1 MLLFKV
7 TEITMLKNEE
17 KSGKSLI
24 KQVSLNDELF
34 FLQRREERENIKEQI
49 KRQQSLPEC
58 HFLSEEKP
66 KTFRDSFLAVTQ
78 TKKFDIFLEGI
89 TKLRKSSVARTEEQ
103 YCPPPP
109 EDPGGQG
116 TSLKVGIAKMLNKW
130 KSESDDEP
138 GQKSFTQKR
147 GVRIDP
153 INVFSLRRDASLD
166 SAATRRG
173 LFHRKGGW
181 SGSPAQLESGPGP
194 ENPSLLSPTMR
205 LRCCLECPDDSAH
218 SQERRLSQGG
228 SDSSKDSSIQSD
240 TSLDSEDSC
249 ISVIY
254 IAKPGI
260 TGSGS
265 GQSQRSTSNSSG
277 SSESP
282 PGEWRLETVNHHT
295 ATLTGR
301 ASPGSPHTTA
311 QPQVAPSNCET
322 ESGKEVEEEAE
333 NCGPATN
340 RRLSTPSSPKLLEH
354 KSFEMEDLP
363 DENPINCHPRAYAT
377 RVEIDSNP
385 PLSPLP
391 RSDYPIVR
399 HHPLFAKTQRSRSG
413 ISSLLVGENVEYMRK
428 PGVSLSKS
436 VQAVRKS
443 SPKLLTF
450 EIFNPETD
458 DLDSDNNE
466 SSLSSSPDSEESVI
480 SVISDV
486 RNTEQSVKETS
497 ESETGQEVNRI
508 CKKEE
513 NFIFKFDIEHVE
525 HRLTKEEK
533 FPPTDFCLETKS
545 SADSHSQD
553 KSLSD
558 LKSLLEIDEIEKEI
572 ERKAEERK
580 KILMSLLDENK
591 SVLQSMKAKG
601 SLTRCDTI
609 EEVKLKTTSQLQ
621 SMEELR
627 IPSVTRSQ
635 SSSPEVQESGCRSEP
650 ILQPLGP
657 GSSQESL
664 KDVEDIELSRCR
676 SSDSKREE
684 RKSNISSIEKLK
696 QISGK
701 VQTETE
707 ETLLVRDG
715 KSSKVPIEICVTEH
729 SNESVEE
736 TSQQATELVDLPSS
750 NVKDEGQQIR
760 NEESLPTKRK
770 DLNKITKLS
779 EEWKEDKGSESV
791 ARPSE
796 ITETAV
802 SIPYRK
808 LEKKKR
814 DDSLESTASIKSSV
828 QLSETGS
835 LLSHRFSTISISS
848 NVSSE
853 VSLGNTSGVSGSSCY
868 LASMSSADFD
878 DRPALASS
886 FSLSE
891 AEETEMVASSVSQ
904 VADQSSLKSSSSV
917 KKKKDQLSPPRPAGG
932 GGGGDRPKLKSLFKR
947 SSNGNKSGGS
957 GESRSHEGCK
967 EENRSRIG
975 TFSSLSPETSMEQTT
990 CVERSSTSVEEE
1002 LFRNTAVNM
1011 EDPFSASDSEDSAET
1026 GGSLTHHRYYHVF
1039 REGEID
1045 CIIEKYVE
1053 NLHII
1058 SSYYDHANWCIIAE
1072 KVNVWTL

>member
-1 MLLFKV
+1 
-7 TEITMLKNEE
+7 MLKNEA
-17 KSGKSLI
+17 KGGKSII

-78 TKKFDIFLEGI
+78 TKKFEIFLDGI
-89 TKLRKSSVARTEEQ
+89 TKLRKSSVTRTEEPSS
-103 YCPPPP
+103 PPPP
-109 EDPGGQG
+109 EDPGGQR

-130 KSESDDEP
+130 KSESEEKP
-138 GQKSFTQKR
+138 GPKSFTQKR
-147 GVRIDP
+147 GVTIDP
-153 INVFSLRRDASLD
+153 INVFSLRRDASLE

-173 LFHRKGGW
+173 LFHRKGAW
-181 SGSPAQLESGPGP
+181 SESPGQLESGPGP
-194 ENPSLLSPTMR
+194 EKAALVSPTMR
-205 LRCCLECPDDSAH
+205 RCCLDCPEDSAH

-260 TGSGS
+260 TGP

-282 PGEWRLETVNHHT
+282 PG
-295 ATLTGR
+295 R
-301 ASPGSPHTTA
+301 ASPGSPHTA
-311 QPQVAPSNCET
+311 APGQT
-322 ESGKEVEEEAE
+322 EAEPGREVEEEE
-333 NCGPATN
+333 EET
-340 RRLSTPSSPKLLEH
+340 RLSTPSSPGLAEH
-354 KSFEMEDLP
+354 KSLEMEDLP
-363 DENPINCHPRAYAT
+363 DENPINCHPRAFAT
-377 RVEIDSNP
+377 RVEIDSAP

-428 PGVSLSKS
+428 PGVCLSKS

-486 RNTEQSVKETS
+486 RNTEQSVKEVS
-497 ESETGQEVNRI
+497 DSETGPEA
-508 CKKEE
+508 KKISNEE

-525 HRLTKEEK
+525 HRTKEEK
-533 FPPTDFCLETKS
+533 FPSTDLCFETKS
-545 SADSHSQD
+545 SADSYSQD
-553 KSLSD
+553 KTLSD
-558 LKSLLEIDEIEKEI
+558 LKSLMEIDEIEKEI
-572 ERKAEERK
+572 ERKAEERR

-601 SLTRCDTI
+601 SLTKCDTI
-609 EEVKLKTTSQLQ
+609 EEVQLKTSSQLQ

-627 IPSVTRSQ
+627 IPSVSRSQ
-635 SSSPEVQESGCRSEP
+635 SSSPERQDCCRSEP
-650 ILQPLGP
+650 ILGPLGP

-664 KDVEDIELSRCR
+664 KDVEDIDWSRACR
-676 SSDSKREE
+676 TSKVQ
-684 RKSNISSIEKLK
+684 KLK

-701 VQTETE
+701 VKAESE
-707 ETLLVRDG
+707 ETILVRDG
-715 KSSKVPIEICVTEH
+715 ISSKVPIEICITEH
-729 SNESVEE
+729 SNGSESVGE
-736 TSQQATELVDLPSS
+736 TSQQSTELVDLPSS
-750 NVKDEGQQIR
+750 TIKDEGQQTR
-760 NEESLPTKRK
+760 NEESLPTKQK
-770 DLNKITKLS
+770 DFDKITKLS
-779 EEWKEDKGSESV
+779 EEWKEDKTTEPVS
-791 ARPSE
+791 RPSE

-802 SIPYRK
+802 IIPYRK

-828 QLSETGS
+828 QLSDTGS

-891 AEETEMVASSVSQ
+891 AEEAELVPSSVSEM
-904 VADQSSLKSSSSV
+904 ADLQSSLKSSNSV
-917 KKKKDQLSPPRPAGG
+917 KKKDQLSPPRPSGG
-932 GGGGDRPKLKSLFKR
+932 AGDRPKLKSLFKR

-957 GESRSHEGCK
+957 GERASNEGCK
-967 EENRSRIG
+967 EEGRSRVG
-975 TFSSLSPETSMEQTT
+975 TFSSLSPETSMEQAT

-1002 LFRNTAVNM
+1002 LFRNTAANM

-1045 CIIEKYVE
+1045 HIIEKYVE

>member
-1 MLLFKV
+1 MLFKV
-7 TEITMLKNEE
+7 TEITMLRNDE
-17 KSGKSLI
+17 KAGKSLI

-49 KRQQSLPEC
+49 KRQQSLPES

-89 TKLRKSSVARTEEQ
+89 TKLRKSSVARTEERSS
-103 YCPPPP
+103 PPPP
-109 EDPGGQG
+109 SEPVDQR
-116 TSLKVGIAKMLNKW
+116 TSLKVGIAKMLHKW
-130 KSESDDEP
+130 KSESDDNP
-138 GQKSFTQKR
+138 GLKSFTQKR
-147 GVRIDP
+147 GVNIDP
-153 INVFSLRRDASLD
+153 INVFSLRRDQSLD

-173 LFHRKGGW
+173 LFHRKGAL
-181 SGSPAQLESGPGP
+181 SGSPNQLESGGAGGA
-194 ENPSLLSPTMR
+194 ENPGLLSPTVR
-205 LRCCLECPDDSAH
+205 RCCLECPEDSGH

-254 IAKPGI
+254 IAKPGLT

-282 PGEWRLETVNHHT
+282 PGQ
-295 ATLTGR
+295 G
-301 ASPGSPHTTA
+301 SPGSPATTA
-311 QPQVAPSNCET
+311 EPGRE
-322 ESGKEVEEEAE
+322 GEEAE
-333 NCGPATN
+333 EESGGQPVSH
-340 RRLSTPSSPKLLEH
+340 RRLSTPSSPKLPEH

-486 RNTEQSVKETS
+486 RNTEHSAKEGL
-497 ESETGQEVNRI
+497 ESEAGQEA
-508 CKKEE
+508 KKISNED
-513 NFIFKFDIEHVE
+513 NFIFKFDAEHVE
-525 HRLTKEEK
+525 HVEHGTKEDK
-533 FPPTDFCLETKS
+533 FPPTDFCFETKS
-545 SADSHSQD
+545 SADSHSHSQD
-553 KSLSD
+553 KTLSD

-591 SVLQSMKAKG
+591 SVLQNMKAKG
-601 SLTRCDTI
+601 SLTKSDTI
-609 EEVKLKTTSQLQ
+609 EEVQLKTSSQLQ

-627 IPSVTRSQ
+627 LPQASRSQ
-635 SSSPEVQESGCRSEP
+635 SSSPDRQERQDCCKSEP
-650 ILQPLGP
+650 ILGP
-657 GSSQESL
+657 GLGSSQESL
-664 KDVEDIELSRCR
+664 KDVEEIDGSR
-676 SSDSKREE
+676 SSKSQREE
-684 RKSNISSIEKLK
+684 RKSKVSSVQKLK

-701 VQTETE
+701 LPAESE

-729 SNESVEE
+729 SNEMAEE
-736 TSQQATELVDLPSS
+736 PELQSADPTVRVDLPSS
-750 NVKDEGQQIR
+750 NIKDESQQIR
-760 NEESLPTKRK
+760 NEESFPTKQK
-770 DLNKITKLS
+770 DLNKITKVS
-779 EEWKEDKGSESV
+779 EDWKEDKTTETVS
-791 ARPSE
+791 RPSE
-796 ITETAV
+796 VTEPATSV
-802 SIPYRK
+802 PYRK
-808 LEKKKR
+808 LEKKRR

-891 AEETEMVASSVSQ
+891 AEETETVP
-904 VADQSSLKSSSSV
+904 DQSSLKSSSSV
-917 KKKKDQLSPPRPAGG
+917 KKKDQLSPPRPT
-932 GGGGDRPKLKSLFKR
+932 DRPKLKSLFKR

-957 GESRSHEGCK
+957 GESRSHDGGK

-975 TFSSLSPETSMEQTT
+975 TFSSLSPETSMEQAT

-1002 LFRNTAVNM
+1002 LFRNTAANL

-1045 CIIEKYVE
+1045 HIIEKYVE

-1058 SSYYDHANWCIIAE
+1058 NSYYDHANWCIIAE

>member
-1 MLLFKV
+1 
-7 TEITMLKNEE
+7 MLKSEE
-17 KSGKSLI
+17 KAGKSII

-34 FLQRREERENIKEQI
+34 FLQRREERENIKEKI

-58 HFLSEEKP
+58 NFLSEEKP

-89 TKLRKSSVARTEEQ
+89 TKLRKSSVARTEER
-103 YCPPPP
+103 CSPPPP
-109 EDPGGQG
+109 EDPGGER

-130 KSESDDEP
+130 KTETDDNP
-138 GQKSFTQKR
+138 KSFTQKR
-147 GVRIDP
+147 GVTIDP
-153 INVFSLRRDASLD
+153 INVFSLRRDQSLD

-173 LFHRKGGW
+173 LFHRKGAL
-181 SGSPAQLESGPGP
+181 SGSPNQLEGGLGGSGA
-194 ENPSLLSPTMR
+194 ENPNLLSPTMR
-205 LRCCLECPDDSAH
+205 RCCLECPDDSGH

-282 PGEWRLETVNHHT
+282 PGR
-295 ATLTGR
+295 G
-301 ASPGSPHTTA
+301 SPGSPHTTE
-311 QPQVAPSNCET
+311 P
-322 ESGKEVEEEAE
+322 GKEVEEEEE
-333 NCGPATN
+333 NCPPVTH
-340 RRLSTPSSPKLLEH
+340 RRLSTPSSPKLPEH

-391 RSDYPIVR
+391 RSDFPIVR
-399 HHPLFAKTQRSRSG
+399 HHPLFAKTQRPRSG

-436 VQAVRKS
+436 VQSVRKS

-466 SSLSSSPDSEESVI
+466 SSLSSSPDSEESII

-486 RNTEQSVKETS
+486 RNTEQSVKAEVS
-497 ESETGQEVNRI
+497 ESETVQKISNG
-508 CKKEE
+508 E

-525 HRLTKEEK
+525 QTRTKEEK
-533 FPPTDFCLETKS
+533 FTPTDLCFETKS
-545 SADSHSQD
+545 SADNHSQD
-553 KSLSD
+553 KTLSD

-601 SLTRCDTI
+601 SLTKSDTI

-627 IPSVTRSQ
+627 LPSVSRSQ
-635 SSSPEVQESGCRSEP
+635 SSSPERQDCCKSEP
-650 ILQPLGP
+650 ILGP

-664 KDVEDIELSRCR
+664 KDVEDIDWSR
-676 SSDSKREE
+676 SSKTKRE
-684 RKSNISSIEKLK
+684 KVSSIQKLK

-701 VQTETE
+701 VQTDSE
-707 ETLLVRDG
+707 ETLNLLVRDG

-729 SNESVEE
+729 SSASVPE
-736 TSQQATELVDLPSS
+736 TSQQSAELTTVVDLPSS
-750 NVKDEGQQIR
+750 NIKDEGQQTR
-760 NEESLPTKRK
+760 NEESFPTKQK

-779 EEWKEDKGSESV
+779 EDWKEDKTTESMT
-791 ARPSE
+791 RPSE

-891 AEETEMVASSVSQ
+891 AEETELVPSSVCQ
-904 VADQSSLKSSSSV
+904 IAEQSSLKSCSSV
-917 KKKKDQLSPPRPAGG
+917 KKKDQLSPPRLGG
-932 GGGGDRPKLKSLFKR
+932 GGGGVDRPKLKSLFKR

-957 GESRSHEGCK
+957 GESRSHDGCK
-967 EENRSRIG
+967 EEGRSRIG
-975 TFSSLSPETSMEQTT
+975 TFSSLSPETSMEQAT

-1002 LFRNTAVNM
+1002 LFRNTAANM

-1045 CIIEKYVE
+1045 HIIEKYVE

>member
-1 MLLFKV
+1 
-7 TEITMLKNEE
+7 MLKSEE
-17 KSGKSLI
+17 KAGKSII

-49 KRQQSLPEC
+49 KRQQSLPES
-58 HFLSEEKP
+58 HILSEEKP
-66 KTFRDSFLAVTQ
+66 KTFRDSILAVTQ

-89 TKLRKSSVARTEEQ
+89 TKLRKSTVARTDER
-103 YCPPPP
+103 CSPPPPP
-109 EDPGGQG
+109 EGPGEQK

-130 KSESDDEP
+130 KSESDDKT
-138 GQKSFTQKR
+138 GLKSFTQKR
-147 GVRIDP
+147 GVNIDP
-153 INVFSLRRDASLD
+153 INVFSLRRDQSLD

-173 LFHRKGGW
+173 LFHRKGAW
-181 SGSPAQLESGPGP
+181 SGSPNLLEGGPAG
-194 ENPSLLSPTMR
+194 ENQSPALLSPTMR
-205 LRCCLECPDDSAH
+205 RCCLDCPDDSGQ

-260 TGSGS
+260 TGPGS
-265 GQSQRSTSNSSG
+265 SQSQRSTSNSSG

-282 PGEWRLETVNHHT
+282 PGR
-295 ATLTGR
+295 G
-301 ASPGSPHTTA
+301 SPGSPHTSA
-311 QPQVAPSNCET
+311 LVQT
-322 ESGKEVEEEAE
+322 EPEPGREGEEAE
-333 NCGPATN
+333 EENCPPASH
-340 RRLSTPSSPKLLEH
+340 RRLSTPSSPKLPEH

-385 PLSPLP
+385 PLSPVP

-399 HHPLFAKTQRSRSG
+399 HHPLFAKTQRPRSG

-486 RNTEQSVKETS
+486 RNTEQSAKEVL
-497 ESETGQEVNRI
+497 ESEAGQEA
-508 CKKEE
+508 KKISNED

-525 HRLTKEEK
+525 HRTKVDT
-533 FPPTDFCLETKS
+533 FSPTDLCFETES

-553 KSLSD
+553 KTLSD

-591 SVLQSMKAKG
+591 SVLQNMKAKG
-601 SLTRCDTI
+601 SLTKCDTI

-627 IPSVTRSQ
+627 LPLVSRSQ
-635 SSSPEVQESGCRSEP
+635 SSSPERQERQDCCKSEP
-650 ILQPLGP
+650 ILGPLGPLGP

-664 KDVEDIELSRCR
+664 KDVEDI
-676 SSDSKREE
+676 DWASKTKKEDK
-684 RKSNISSIEKLK
+684 KSKVSSIQKLK

-701 VQTETE
+701 LQTDTE
-707 ETLLVRDG
+707 ETLNLFVRDG

-736 TSQQATELVDLPSS
+736 TEQQSTELTTRVDLPSTY
-750 NVKDEGQQIR
+750 VKDEGQQTR
-760 NEESLPTKRK
+760 NEESLPTKQK
-770 DLNKITKLS
+770 DLNKITKFS
-779 EEWKEDKGSESV
+779 EDRKEDKTTEPVS
-791 ARPSE
+791 RPSE
-796 ITETAV
+796 ITEVAA
-802 SIPYRK
+802 SIPFRK

-814 DDSLESTASIKSSV
+814 DDSLESTASIKSSI
-828 QLSETGS
+828 QLSESGS
-835 LLSHRFSTISISS
+835 VLSHRFSTISISS

-891 AEETEMVASSVSQ
+891 AEEAEIVPGPACPTPEQSSL
-904 VADQSSLKSSSSV
+904 SSLKSSGSV
-917 KKKKDQLSPPRPAGG
+917 KKKAQLSPPRP
-932 GGGGDRPKLKSLFKR
+932 GDRPKLKSLFKR

-957 GESRSHEGCK
+957 GENRSHDGCK

-975 TFSSLSPETSMEQTT
+975 TCSSLSPETSMEQAT

-1002 LFRNTAVNM
+1002 LFRNTAATM

-1045 CIIEKYVE
+1045 HIIEKYVE